1 MGFLFGDLIFK
12 LIDSGVIW
20 GGLYERFGLYMRYY
34 TWVQWW
40 VRLQGDIVV
49 GDILDMWGL

>member
-12 LIDSGVIW
+12 LIDSGLFGVAYMSV
-20 GGLYERFGLYMRYY
+20 LGLYMRYY

>member
-1 MGFLFGDLIFK
+1 MSVL
-12 LIDSGVIW
+12 
-20 GGLYERFGLYMRYY
+20 GLYMRYY